1 MNKKW
6 EFYGENSEEII
17 DIAKKH
23 NISEL
28 LTKILVNRGITDD
41 KEIDT
46 FLNPTRNDFYDP
58 YLMPDMDKA
67 VERIIKAINN
77 QEKVMIY
84 GDYDVDG
91 ITSITV
97 LKKFLEER
105 GLKTG
110 HYIPNRLEEGYGLNE
125 NAIRSIAEQKYTLM
139 ITVDCGIS
147 GIEEVELANQ
157 LGIET
162 IITDHHEQ
170 SESLPNAY
178 AIINAKRKD
187 SQYPFRGL
195 AGCGAVFKLI
205 QAISLRLGLEE
216 KEFLKYLDI
225 VCVGT
230 ISDIVP
236 LVDENRVIAKLGL
249 KLVAQTRNIGLRE
262 LILQSGYKKIDS
274 NTISFGVAP
283 RINACGR
290 MGYQEEAL
298 DLFLTNNIEEVRKIT
313 ARLNS
318 YNLER
323 QTKEK
328 DIFEQAIKE
337 LEKED
342 IEKLNTIV
350 LSGDN
355 WHHGVIGIVA
365 SKLTEKFYKP
375 TILICFEDNIGKGS
389 GRSLPG
395 FDLHEALVETSAYL
409 EKYGGHE
416 MAVGLSLK
424 KEKYNDFKL
433 AFEEIAKSKN
443 IQQIIP
449 VIKIDSIITAK
460 DVNKKTIQDLEMLEP
475 FGEKNKNPIFVYK
488 NLKIDSI
495 RALSEGKH
503 LKLTLKDDNLL
514 INAIGFNLGYLSEE
528 YLIGDKIDIAGN
540 LEINKYGRRRD
551 NPNKYKR
558 CYEINI
564 EKGNLYAKQRKC
576 NNR

>member
-6 EFYGENSEEII
+6 EFYEENSEEII

-249 KLVAQTRNIGLRE
+249 KLVAQTRKIGLRE

-290 MGYQEEAL
+290 MGHQEEAL
-298 DLFLTNNIEEVRKIT
+298 KLFLSKNPDEVIELTQK
-313 ARLNS
+313 LNE
-318 YNLER
+318 YNKLR
-323 QTKEK
+323 Q
-328 DIFEQAIKE
+328 
-337 LEKED
+337 D
-342 IEKLNTIV
+342 IEK
-350 LSGDN
+350 
-355 WHHGVIGIVA
+355 
-365 SKLTEKFYKP
+365 
-375 TILICFEDNIGKGS
+375 NIYT
-389 GRSLPG
+389 
-395 FDLHEALVETSAYL
+395 DA
-409 EKYGGHE
+409 
-416 MAVGLSLK
+416 
-424 KEKYNDFKL
+424 
-433 AFEEIAKSKN
+433 
-443 IQQIIP
+443 
-449 VIKIDSIITAK
+449 IT
-460 DVNKKTIQDLEMLEP
+460 Q
-475 FGEKNKNPIFVYK
+475 
-488 NLKIDSI
+488 
-495 RALSEGKH
+495 
-503 LKLTLKDDNLL
+503 
-514 INAIGFNLGYLSEE
+514 
-528 YLIGDKIDIAGN
+528 
-540 LEINKYGRRRD
+540 
-551 NPNKYKR
+551 
-558 CYEINI
+558 I
-564 EKGNLYAKQRKC
+564 EKDKL
-576 NNR
+576 

>member
-6 EFYGENSEEII
+6 EFYEENSEEII

-298 DLFLTNNIEEVRKIT
+298 DLFLTNNIEEARKIT

-503 LKLTLKDDNLL
+503 LKLTLKDDNY
-514 INAIGFNLGYLSEE
+514 IIDAIGFNMGELSNRYL
-528 YLIGDKIDIAGN
+528 LDDKVDIVGTLDINSFNGN
-540 LEINKYGRRRD
+540 E
-551 NPNKYKR
+551 
-558 CYEINI
+558 NI
-564 EKGNLYAKQRKC
+564 QITIKDMKLSI
-576 NNR
+576 